1 MSKRNNKSA
10 YVQFLHFCR
19 VLEYEL
25 GVVPQRIMGCC
36 QSQMKGKGG
45 IEDRRR
51 VMDHFM
57 PPGSSQQPRF
67 TYRLEKA

>member
-1 MSKRNNKSA
+1 MSQKEQQRLSSQI
-10 YVQFLHFCR
+10 QFLHFCR
-19 VLEYEL
+19 VLAYR
-25 GVVPQRIMGCC
+25 VVPQRIMGCC

-57 PPGSSQQPRF
+57 PPGSSLQPRF